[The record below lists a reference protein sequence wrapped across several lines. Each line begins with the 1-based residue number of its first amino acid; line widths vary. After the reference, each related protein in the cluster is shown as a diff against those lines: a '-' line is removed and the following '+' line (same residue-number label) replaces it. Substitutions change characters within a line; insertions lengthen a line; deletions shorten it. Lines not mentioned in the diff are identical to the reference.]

1 MTPDAHQRMPHSGM
15 HISNYKDI
23 PAFDGLLTHGHAAI
37 TTVLK
42 EKEKNLVALRLKD
55 GSAFVLATPSE
66 QNKVAWFAL
75 RERLKSKGYLLR
87 GHATCTDEI
96 MDMLLHDLNRL
107 SKEALRQVIQDAAVV
122 NNLVNESVPIAWFK
136 DLLASIM
143 LIGASDIHL
152 EFRGPRAVVR
162 VRLDGLMREFT
173 AVPMQIAMD
182 GVSAIYNIIA
192 EERSRSEGAFNASL
206 AQQAMVP
213 IAVGTELVNLR
224 FQSHPAVDGLDVVVR
239 VLRTNSSERSKQ
251 LDLHRLGYTDSQIE
265 MLNVAIGSSWGGVFI
280 AGVTGSGKTTTLNTL
295 LTQLAK
301 IGNRKIV
308 SIEDPVE
315 YQVEGV
321 SHLSIQRSVAGDEG
335 SNPFKSAMMA
345 FLRMDPDIG
354 MFGEVRDALS
364 AEMAL
369 SAIQTGH
376 KILTTVHATSA
387 LGVIGRLTSRF
398 LGLMRENVCTPE
410 FISTLV
416 YQVLT
421 PINCPH
427 CKVRA
432 MDVMPAAELVAYQ
445 KYFGLDVRDI
455 YCASDAGCVHCLKPN
470 IDYSKSKRVGVK
482 GVKVNAEVIT
492 PDEAMF
498 ELLNTGKDIE
508 ARRVWRAKRS
518 APFTS
523 ADMMGKEA
531 WGHALYDMSQ
541 GLIDPYYFEMNFGAP
556 KIFASQVCDVCT
568 TH

>member
-1 MTPDAHQRMPHSGM
+1 M

-37 TTVLK
+37 TTVPK

-376 KILTTVHATSA
+376 KILTTVH
-387 LGVIGRLTSRF
+387 
-398 LGLMRENVCTPE
+398 
-410 FISTLV
+410 
-416 YQVLT
+416 

-455 YCASDAGCVHCLKPN
+455 YCASDAGCVHCRKPN

-556 KIFASQVCDVCT
+556 KIFASQVGDVCT